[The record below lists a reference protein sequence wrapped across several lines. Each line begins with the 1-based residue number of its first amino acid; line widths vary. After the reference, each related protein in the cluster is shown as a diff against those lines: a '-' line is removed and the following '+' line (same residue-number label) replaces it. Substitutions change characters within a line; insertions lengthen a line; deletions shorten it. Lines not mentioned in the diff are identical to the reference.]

1 MEYDVTIGIEIHCQ
15 LKTATKMFSG
25 APTSFGRQA
34 NTCVNEIDLGQP
46 GTLPCVNK
54 EAIAKAIEA
63 CTALHLT
70 IDPLVKF
77 DRKNYYYSDLP
88 KGFQITQQFHPIGR
102 NGYVMIDTPEGKKK
116 IRINR
121 IHMEEDTAKQFHLTK
136 FSLLDFNRAGTPLIE
151 IVSEPDMHN
160 GQQAEAYVEAL
171 RQTLYYIGVSDC
183 KMEEGSM
190 RCDVNVSISPKGS
203 GVLGTKNEIKNLN
216 SISHIGKAVDY
227 EVERQKKIL
236 ESGEKVLQETRRYD
250 DKTGTTILM
259 RRKEGNVD
267 YKFFPEPNIFPIR
280 LDQAWIRQIQDSMP
294 ELPEA
299 RKERYTKEYGLNKH
313 DIDILIDNK
322 EMSEFFEKCMQY
334 SKDAKGVCNWLLS
347 DVSAWLNKNE
357 KTIDHC
363 DLKPEHLARLV
374 GMIDDGKISS
384 KQAKELVEDLMLG
397 KDPEETAKAKGLQ
410 QVSDTGA
417 IVQMVEEV
425 LDANPQAI
433 ADFKAGKD
441 RAVGFLVGQVMKK
454 SKGQANPGLVSKTI
468 KEALA
473 KR

>member
-1 MEYDVTIGIEIHCQ
+1 
-15 LKTATKMFSG
+15 
-25 APTSFGRQA
+25 
-34 NTCVNEIDLGQP
+34 
-46 GTLPCVNK
+46 
-54 EAIAKAIEA
+54 
-63 CTALHLT
+63 
-70 IDPLVKF
+70 
-77 DRKNYYYSDLP
+77 
-88 KGFQITQQFHPIGR
+88 
-102 NGYVMIDTPEGKKK
+102 
-116 IRINR
+116 
-121 IHMEEDTAKQFHLTK
+121 
-136 FSLLDFNRAGTPLIE
+136 
-151 IVSEPDMHN
+151 
-160 GQQAEAYVEAL
+160 
-171 RQTLYYIGVSDC
+171 
-183 KMEEGSM
+183 
-190 RCDVNVSISPKGS
+190 
-203 GVLGTKNEIKNLN
+203 
-216 SISHIGKAVDY
+216 
-227 EVERQKKIL
+227 
-236 ESGEKVLQETRRYD
+236 
-250 DKTGTTILM
+250 
-259 RRKEGNVD
+259 
-267 YKFFPEPNIFPIR
+267 
-280 LDQAWIRQIQDSMP
+280 
-294 ELPEA
+294 
-299 RKERYTKEYGLNKH
+299 
-313 DIDILIDNK
+313 
-322 EMSEFFEKCMQY
+322 MSEFFEKCIQY